1 MFRILKNGSKKLA
14 NLKVAIALLFI
25 IGILIALGTFIEQD
39 QTLAFYKENYP
50 ETKPIWGF
58 IDWKFLINLNLNQ
71 IYTAPLFLFILLLF
85 GSSLLACT
93 FTTQLPVV
101 RKFRLWQFFKI
112 VLNTEN
118 LLFKQILKKL
128 YRIPLVMVY
137 IKIIIIIFG
146 KVKPIIVTKDYL
158 DVLVQ

>member
-58 IDWKFLINLNLNQ
+58 IDWKFLINLNKKVISDLG
-71 IYTAPLFLFILLLF
+71 LF
-85 GSSLLACT
+85 
-93 FTTQLPVV
+93 
-101 RKFRLWQFFKI
+101 QFSEE
-112 VLNTEN
+112 NT
-118 LLFKQILKKL
+118 
-128 YRIPLVMVY
+128 
-137 IKIIIIIFG
+137 
-146 KVKPIIVTKDYL
+146 
-158 DVLVQ
+158 